1 MKMSGPTPM
10 SPSTS
15 PDTTVNPG
23 GSASAPAGMVS
34 GEGGHLNAGTTPVYN
49 MAGPQG
55 PPLVLGP
62 GLSSSSDPLQASGI
76 GVDPLQGSGDPWAT
90 TPWISFSS
98 GTSPAVLPGSHA
110 SGSTGTWQTG
120 SSGQGG
126 NSAATFGMP
135 PGFLDSGFSGHGGP
149 AQAST
154 TVTAVDPV
162 MAQMLRQQMLL
173 TQGVMDLLYR
183 TGPGLQQQP
192 VQQTPTVAQN
202 SRPV

>member
-1 MKMSGPTPM
+1 MKMSGPAPM

-15 PDTTVNPG
+15 PDSTVNPG

-34 GEGGHLNAGTTPVYN
+34 GEGGHLNTGTTPVYN
-49 MAGPQG
+49 MARPQG

-62 GLSSSSDPLQASGI
+62 GLSSSSDPLQASRI
-76 GVDPLQGSGDPWAT
+76 GVDPLQGSGDPWVT
-90 TPWISFSS
+90 TPWISFSP
-98 GTSPAVLPGSHA
+98 GTSPAVLPGSHT

-120 SSGQGG
+120 SSGQSG

-135 PGFLDSGFSGHGGP
+135 PGFLDSVFSGHGRP

-154 TVTAVDPV
+154 TVTAL
-162 MAQMLRQQMLL
+162 QMLRQQMLL

-183 TGPGLQQQP
+183 TGPGLQQQ
-192 VQQTPTVAQN
+192 QRGDI
-202 SRPV
+202 SDCILWHSGGKWF

>member
-1 MKMSGPTPM
+1 MKMSGPAPM

-15 PDTTVNPG
+15 PDSTVNPG

-34 GEGGHLNAGTTPVYN
+34 GNEGHLNTGTTPVYN

-62 GLSSSSDPLQASGI
+62 GLSSSSDPLQTSKM
-76 GVDPLQGSGDPWAT
+76 GVDPLQGPGDPWATT
-90 TPWISFSS
+90 TPWISFSP
-98 GTSPAVLPGSHA
+98 GTSPAVLPGSHS

-120 SSGQGG
+120 SSGQSG

-149 AQAST
+149 QHRHPPLS
-154 TVTAVDPV
+154 
-162 MAQMLRQQMLL
+162 
-173 TQGVMDLLYR
+173 
-183 TGPGLQQQP
+183 QQQT
-192 VQQTPTVAQN
+192 Q
-202 SRPV
+202 

>member
-1 MKMSGPTPM
+1 MKMSGPAPM

-15 PDTTVNPG
+15 PDSTVSPG

-34 GEGGHLNAGTTPVYN
+34 GEGGHLNTGTTPVYN

-62 GLSSSSDPLQASGI
+62 GLSSLSSSSDPFQASGR
-76 GVDPLQGSGDPWAT
+76 GCDPLQGPGDPWATT
-90 TPWISFSS
+90 TPWISFSP
-98 GTSPAVLPGSHA
+98 GTSPAVLPGSHS

-120 SSGQGG
+120 SSGQSG

-135 PGFLDSGFSGHGGP
+135 PGFLDSGFTGHGGP

-173 TQGVMDLLYR
+173 TQGVMDLLYLDFNNNQCSR
-183 TGPGLQQQP
+183 HQQ
-192 VQQTPTVAQN
+192 
-202 SRPV
+202 